1 MDIIMVTS
9 MSYWSVASSLRRH
22 GCTSTMGKGDH
33 EKWYCPCGQHMTVI
47 TRSPTVS
54 PGVVRQAIARMA
66 CLPKGWLQ

>member
-1 MDIIMVTS
+1 
-9 MSYWSVASSLRRH
+9 
-22 GCTSTMGKGDH
+22 MGKGDH